1 MCHMNTKTPV
11 AICMAQ
17 AAFAR
22 ERVQANWPIPFYIG
36 RCTRVREIVIRH
48 QLILAVAL
56 ILRTRTAVHCYCVA
70 IEEEW

>member
-22 ERVQANWPIPFYIG
+22 ERAQAQLTSSFFRIG
-36 RCTRVREIVIRH
+36 RCTRVREIAIRH
-48 QLILAVAL
+48 QHILAVAL
-56 ILRTRTAVHCYCVA
+56 ILRTWDSSALLLRCK
-70 IEEEW
+70 W